1 MAAGGA
7 VLSAQDSTMNTPAHA
22 FERLAIGGA
31 RPAFAQVVHVGRPN
45 IGNREQLFAR
55 FNDML
60 DRRWLS
66 NNGPFVQEFER
77 MIAAYVGVKHVICVC
92 NATIGL
98 EIVVRAADLRGEV
111 IVPAY
116 TFVATAHAL
125 QWQEITPVFAD
136 MDPRT
141 HNIDPARVE
150 RHITPRTTAIL
161 ATHVWG
167 RACDVTALEEI
178 ARRRNLR
185 LMFDAAHAFGCSHNG
200 RMIGGF
206 GLAEVFSFH
215 ATKFLNSFEGGAIC
229 TNDDALAGRIRLM
242 TNFGFAGFDNVV
254 HIGTN
259 GKMTEVCAAMGI
271 TSLEGID
278 HLIATNRE
286 NHEAYGRNLEGL
298 AGIRLMG
305 YPSEERSNYQY
316 VVVEVDADEAGLNRD
331 ELVQVLHSE
340 NVLARKYFWPG
351 AHRMAPYKELFPHA
365 SLLLP
370 DTERVASRIIVLPT
384 GTAMDPTSITRICG
398 IIRDAL
404 HGAEHVRRAL
414 DATRMKRAQ

>member
-1 MAAGGA
+1 
-7 VLSAQDSTMNTPAHA
+7 
-22 FERLAIGGA
+22 
-31 RPAFAQVVHVGRPN
+31 
-45 IGNREQLFAR
+45 
-55 FNDML
+55 
-60 DRRWLS
+60 
-66 NNGPFVQEFER
+66 
-77 MIAAYVGVKHVICVC
+77 
-92 NATIGL
+92 
-98 EIVVRAADLRGEV
+98 
-111 IVPAY
+111 
-116 TFVATAHAL
+116 
-125 QWQEITPVFAD
+125 
-136 MDPRT
+136 MDPAT

-178 ARRRNLR
+178 AQRRNLR

-229 TNDDALAGRIRLM
+229 TNDDALARRIRLM

-278 HLIATNRE
+278 DLISTNRQ
-286 NHEAYGRNLEGL
+286 NHEVYRKNLEGL
-298 AGIRLMG
+298 PGIHVID
-305 YPSEERSNYQY
+305 YPSSEKCNYQY
-316 VVVEVDADEAGLNRD
+316 IVLEVDATCAGLSRD
-331 ELVQVLHSE
+331 DLVQVLHAE
-340 NVLARKYFWPG
+340 NILARKYFWPG
-351 AHRMAPYKELFPHA
+351 AHRMAPYNHLFPHA

-370 DTERVASRIIVLPT
+370 ETERVASKIIVLPT
-384 GTAMDPTSITRICG
+384 GTAMDSNSIARISAV
-398 IIRDAL
+398 IRDAL
-404 HGAEHVRRAL
+404 GAREEVRKAL
-414 DATRMKRAQ
+414 DAVHTKPS